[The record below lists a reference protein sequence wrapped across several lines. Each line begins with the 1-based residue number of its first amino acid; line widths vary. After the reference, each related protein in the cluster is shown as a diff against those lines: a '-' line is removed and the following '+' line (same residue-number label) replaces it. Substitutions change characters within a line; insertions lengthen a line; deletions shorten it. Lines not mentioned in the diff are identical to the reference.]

1 MKVLIVYA
9 HPEPASFNGA
19 MKDQII
25 ETMTRE
31 GHDVT
36 LSDLYAMN
44 WQAATG
50 PDDFTF
56 RANREVLRLQTEQA
70 HAWRTRSFAPDL
82 AMEIDRLDAAELV
95 IFQFPLWWWSLPAIL
110 KGYVDR
116 VFAYGFAYGQGASLA
131 GKKALCCLTT
141 GGPAASFESDKRGTI
156 LTLLRPVHQGVFDFC
171 NMQALPPFVAYGA
184 ARLDDP
190 QRREVL
196 INLDHYLSQIQ
207 EVPALTF
214 D

>member
-1 MKVLIVYA
+1 MKVLLVYA

-25 ETMTRE
+25 QTLTRT
-31 GHDVT
+31 GHEVT

-44 WQAATG
+44 WQAAAG

-70 HAWRTRSFAPDL
+70 HAWRTRTFAPDL
-82 AMEIDRLDAAELV
+82 AQEVDRLDAADLV
-95 IFQFPLWWWSLPAIL
+95 IFQFPLWWWSIPAML
-110 KGYVDR
+110 KGYIDR
-116 VFAYGFAYGQGASLA
+116 VFAYGFAYGQGASLS

-141 GGPAASFESDKRGTI
+141 GGPASSFESDTRGTV
-156 LTLLRPVHQGVFDFC
+156 LHMLRPVHAGVFDFC
-171 NMQALPPFVAYGA
+171 KMDVLPPFVAYGA
-184 ARLDDP
+184 ARLEDTE
-190 QRREVL
+190 RKEVL
-196 INLDHYLSQIQ
+196 IRMDQYLSQIADT
-207 EVPALTF
+207 PSLKF